1 MVCGVASLGYDHME
15 LLGMFSTLMY
25 LEFIRTPKVPEELQH
40 WRGMFLAVFLYLSRT
55 TSTDCLHGQICQNF
69 SLFLGE

>member
-1 MVCGVASLGYDHME
+1 VVCGVASLGYDHME

-25 LEFIRTPKVPEELQH
+25 LEFIRTPKVPEELHH
-40 WRGMFLAVFLYLSRT
+40 WRGMFLAVSLYLSRS
-55 TSTDCLHGQICQNF
+55 TSTDRLHGQICQNF